1 MLKAPTSLTLRPL
14 EPVRKSHQEQSIITM
29 EDNIWGD
36 IATPSFTSSA
46 VQTTVT
52 TATAASV
59 KERAQTDDK
68 LRKIEDSLSNLE
80 DLKDLDAAKHAWVEL
95 VQLVTNEDRDEEFT
109 TFTDLLST
117 AMNVVNDRSIT
128 GVALIHYIIIYNKPG
143 YIDLLVSK
151 VAKLDLNI
159 LDDLVGYS
167 PLMWCFWLTRKEC
180 CTELFTVSDRLNFQL
195 KNKEDH
201 TAWDILS
208 TGSAMYAFLDQNN
221 MLKYGMIDVLG
232 SSAIGGT
239 ANARSPA
246 DSIFGATPS
255 SFDNEVNANI
265 DKKLAGMSL
274 YEDEEFKQKLNKEMF
289 GKETNNEDSY
299 SYTDF
304 EKFDFNKL
312 QKYQYL
318 EYSDYDIPQI
328 LDYLINLPKFHPHMT
343 TYPAALLYQCA
354 RYSDYKKK
362 SKADTESLLFLA
374 FTKISASI
382 STVNN
387 NDTSTETSEADD
399 KHKEHDKKKDDDCD
413 KKADEKPR
421 QTVDIVTQSY
431 WISALTYLYY
441 YLTKDE
447 SFFKR
452 HPNILQELI
461 NALHNIIIE
470 LVTSIH
476 ERLVPVI
483 QKTLIN
489 YTTIEDVKQTLYKR
503 DWNFFKKR
511 KQAKLAKKEQEK
523 KLQKQQELK
532 LQKSKSR
539 SSATNEEASSLQEEE
554 STDTIDSENNEAM
567 FDDEILKHLY
577 PPSLEEQMK
586 PSPMKIVQI
595 FGALSY
601 VLNLHQIHPLF
612 QQQCLSIAIN
622 WFSTTLFNQILKD
635 KKKKVLSRARAVQI
649 RLNLSTLESW
659 VRNNDITVS
668 RPKLIDDFMWERFPY
683 TLVQDLG
690 DIDLN
695 NPTLHSITTFRP
707 VEIDAEKT
715 ITDQTNS
722 LFYYQTFHQIAFF
735 HLGPVSELLQ
745 WLQIVTSLD
754 SEEALENTIK
764 LLPQLTLAQLLKAAD
779 KYNYEVNE
787 HKFNSKLRKSLSKMS
802 KATLIK
808 KTYLE
813 EKQIPLLCLPTVTE
827 LTDTFAHDEDSQ
839 PFLPDDIQDAV
850 YEIHDANHRIRMN
863 DIHYKEP
870 EVESEDDDVMCPN
883 VPPETNTFDIIN
895 HQEHSHSNEHNTNE
909 KEEGDDNFGQGVS
922 PPSELGNN
930 GDTIFSSF
938 NAPSS
943 SVAGPSWAS
952 TNHNDDVDANP
963 W

>member
-1 MLKAPTSLTLRPL
+1 
-14 EPVRKSHQEQSIITM
+14 M
-29 EDNIWGD
+29 ENNIWGD
-36 IATPSFTSSA
+36 AAAPSFSTSAIQS
-46 VQTTVT
+46 TSTVT
-52 TATAASV
+52 AISV
-59 KERAQTDDK
+59 RERGQTDDK
-68 LRKIEDSLSNLE
+68 VRKIDDSLSTL
-80 DLKDLDAAKHAWVEL
+80 DGLKDLSVANQAWVEL
-95 VQLVTNEDRDEEFT
+95 VLLITDEDRGEEFT

-117 AMNVVNDRSIT
+117 AINVVNDKSIT
-128 GVALIHYIIIYNKPG
+128 GIALIHYIVIYNKPG
-143 YIDLLVSK
+143 YIELLTSK
-151 VAKLDLNI
+151 APKLDLNI
-159 LDDLVGYS
+159 MDDLVGYT
-167 PLMWCFWLTRKEC
+167 PLMWCFWLSRKEC
-180 CTELFTVSDRLNFQL
+180 CTELFTFSDRLDFQL

-201 TAWDILS
+201 TAWDILN
-208 TGSAMYAFLDQNN
+208 TGSPMYAFLDQNN
-221 MLKYGMIDVLG
+221 MLRYGTVDVLG
-232 SSAIGGT
+232 SSAT
-239 ANARSPA
+239 AINVTSPA
-246 DSIFGATPS
+246 DSVFGS
-255 SFDNEVNANI
+255 SQSPFDDDINDNI

-274 YEDEEFKQKLNKEMF
+274 YEDAEYKQKLNREMF
-289 GKETNNEDSY
+289 GKDTNNDDSY
-299 SYTDF
+299 SYNDF

-312 QKYQYL
+312 QDYQYL

-328 LDYLINLPKFHPHMT
+328 LEYLINLPKSHPHLT

-354 RYSDYKKK
+354 RYSDHKKE

-374 FTKISASI
+374 FTKITASI

-387 NDTSTETSEADD
+387 NDTSTETSEVDD
-399 KHKEHDKKKDDDCD
+399 KNKDNDKKRED
-413 KKADEKPR
+413 KKGEEKPR

-431 WISALTYLYY
+431 WISSLTYLYY

-461 NALHNIIIE
+461 NALHTIIIE

-511 KQAKLAKKEQEK
+511 KQAKLVKKEQERK
-523 KLQKQQELK
+523 AQKQQELE

-539 SSATNEEASSLQEEE
+539 SSDHNEDATSAQEEE
-554 STDTIDSENNEAM
+554 SSDNIDPEGNEPM
-567 FDDEILKHLY
+567 FDTEILKHLY

-622 WFSTTLFNQILKD
+622 WFSTTVFNLILKD

-659 VRNNDITVS
+659 VRNNDINVP
-668 RPKLIDDFMWERFPY
+668 RPKLIDDFIWERFPY
-683 TLVQDLG
+683 TLIQDLG

-695 NPTLHSITTFRP
+695 NPTLHSITTFKALK
-707 VEIDAEKT
+707 DDTDKT
-715 ITDQTNS
+715 ITDETNS
-722 LFYYQTFHQIAFF
+722 LFYYQTFHQIAFL
-735 HLGPVSELLQ
+735 HLGPVFEMLQ
-745 WLQIVTSLD
+745 WLQIFSSLD
-754 SEEALENTIK
+754 SEESLENTIK
-764 LLPQLTLAQLLKAAD
+764 LLPQLTSTQLLKVVD

-787 HKFNSKLRKSLSKMS
+787 HKFNSKLRKHLSKLS
-802 KATLIK
+802 KASTIK

-813 EKQIPLLCLPTVTE
+813 EKQIPLLCLPTVAE
-827 LTDTFAHDEDSQ
+827 LTDLFASDEDAQ

-850 YEIHDANHRIRMN
+850 YEIHDANHRVRMN
-863 DIHYKEP
+863 DMNYEVS
-870 EVESEDDDVMCPN
+870 EVESEGDDIMSTS
-883 VPPETNTFDIIN
+883 PENKTFDIAIG
-895 HQEHSHSNEHNTNE
+895 QESAHTTKSNNNNE
-909 KEEGDDNFGQGVS
+909 DENGEDESAHDIS
-922 PPSELGNN
+922 PSTGFNN
-930 GDTIFSSF
+930 NSDTIFSSF

-952 TNHNDDVDANP
+952 NSHKEQVDTNP